1 MPFTGVG
8 KRPSTLDIRNS
19 VRERSY
25 FQSTQ
30 ASTSRPVGQNKQQ
43 PTAGNMANDLCLNG
57 AIAPHGD
64 SASALSLPEPPAT
77 FSEAIAPSFASRLHS
92 IFYDMH
98 GGICQTPLQTAAVPS
113 DSQITAEL
121 PATSKCSK
129 SGPLKPPSA
138 SRMDADISLD
148 FFLRPLS
155 DVSALALE
163 SKNPERENVSF
174 SLPSSASASRLL
186 PDHYYCR

>member
-19 VRERSY
+19 VRERSSAPY

-30 ASTSRPVGQNKQQ
+30 ASTSSS
-43 PTAGNMANDLCLNG
+43 AGNMANDLCLNG
-57 AIAPHGD
+57 VIAQHGD
-64 SASALSLPEPPAT
+64 SALAVSLPEPPAT
-77 FSEAIAPSFASRLHS
+77 FSEATAPSFASRLHS
-92 IFYDMH
+92 IFHDMH
-98 GGICQTPLQTAAVPS
+98 GGISQKPS

-121 PATSKCSK
+121 SATSKLAK

-155 DVSALALE
+155 DVLAPALE
-163 SKNPERENVSF
+163 SRNPHIERESVSF
-174 SLPSSASASRLL
+174 SLPSSASSSRLL